1 VEVDVRLVGDN
12 APEKLRG
19 EWIEM
24 MGAGM
29 VHPNVLK
36 NVGVDSEKYRG
47 FAFGMGLDRLALLRW
62 GIDDIRLIH
71 SADLRF
77 INQF

>member
-1 VEVDVRLVGDN
+1 MRATGEGV
-12 APEKLRG
+12 PEKLRG
-19 EWIEM
+19 RWIEM

-29 VHPNVLK
+29 VHPQVLR
-36 NVGVDSEKYRG
+36 NCGVDPEKYKG

-62 GIDDIRLIH
+62 GIDDVRLMH